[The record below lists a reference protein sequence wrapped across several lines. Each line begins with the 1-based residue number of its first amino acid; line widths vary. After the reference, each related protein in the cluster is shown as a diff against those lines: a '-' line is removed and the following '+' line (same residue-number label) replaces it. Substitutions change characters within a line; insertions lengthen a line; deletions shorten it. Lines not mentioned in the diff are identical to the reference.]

1 MHDQPPTSPANDI
14 GVDLGFFSETERSR
28 AEISR
33 LVRGRTSL
41 ARVND
46 GILPRLLE
54 GKTSVGN
61 FRPSPLN
68 DLVSQ
73 GR

>member
-1 MHDQPPTSPANDI
+1 MHDQPPISRANDI
-14 GVDLGFFSETERSR
+14 GVDLGFFSETESSR

-46 GILPRLLE
+46 GILPRLLVR
-54 GKTSVGN
+54 KN
-61 FRPSPLN
+61 F
-68 DLVSQ
+68 